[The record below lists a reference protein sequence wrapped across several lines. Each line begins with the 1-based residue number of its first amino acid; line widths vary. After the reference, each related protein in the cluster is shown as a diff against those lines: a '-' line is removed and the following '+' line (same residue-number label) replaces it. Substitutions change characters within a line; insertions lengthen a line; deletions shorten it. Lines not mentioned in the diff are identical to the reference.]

1 MDKTLIMAFKMKGAP
16 YSGAPKQLGKY
27 IKKAERGL
35 DRYLGYP
42 QETGSRNADKI
53 LGINE
58 GEEQN
63 AEEHGDFTRHYESSR
78 ATADAIS
85 RKIPGYGNL
94 ANRALGSIGSI
105 VLGAGHE
112 LGNVVYGTKK
122 GRPIID
128 SLKEAGED
136 MVNNTFGAFSS
147 LFNKKKS
154 DKIRETVKKIAPD
167 GKVQSGDYYKKN

>member
-1 MDKTLIMAFKMKGAP
+1 MDKTLIMAFKMKSAP

-27 IKKAERGL
+27 IKRAERGL
-35 DRYLGYP
+35 DRYLGFP
-42 QETGSRNADKI
+42 QETGSRNADKV
-53 LGINE
+53 LGIKE

-63 AEEHGDFTRHYESSR
+63 AEEYGDFTRHYESSR

-85 RKIPGYGNL
+85 RKIPGYGSL
-94 ANRALGSIGSI
+94 TNRAIGSIGSI
-105 VLGAGHE
+105 ILGAGHE

-122 GRPIID
+122 GRPIMD
-128 SLKEAGED
+128 SLKEAKED

-147 LFNKKKS
+147 FFNKKRS
-154 DKIRETVKKIAPD
+154 DKIRETIKTVSPD

>member
-1 MDKTLIMAFKMKGAP
+1 MDKTLIMAFKMKSAP

-27 IKKAERGL
+27 IKYAERAL
-35 DRYLGYP
+35 DKYLGHP

-63 AEEHGDFTRHYESSR
+63 AKEHGDFTRHYESSR

-94 ANRALGSIGSI
+94 ANRAIGSLGSIA
-105 VLGAGHE
+105 LGAGHE

-136 MVNNTFGAFSS
+136 MVNNTVGAFSS
-147 LFNKKKS
+147 FFNKKKS
-154 DKIRETVKKIAPD
+154 DNLRELIKNTAPD
-167 GKVQSGDYYKKN
+167 GKVKSGDYYKKN